1 MKSMNL
7 HSWIGGAAVMLM
19 LSVAASCTD
28 EEMFQRPDTGNGIA
42 FLPSIVTKN
51 WSAGD
56 STQTRVAIPATRHS
70 VTELRNTQG
79 GKSLYLHTTET
90 DSIATPAVPDT
101 ARIATR
107 GALVTTTTA
116 FEEQYGSFGV
126 LAWAYQGEWS
136 DTQTPNYINNAKA
149 TASGGTYGF
158 NPPYFWP
165 DETYNMAFFAYAPYD
180 EDGTIFSEKQGAPT
194 LTYSVPTDIKKQ
206 KDLLACWKK
215 IEEDIEEDKDNKR
228 ETIVLNFSHLCTA
241 VKFKVGKGLEN
252 AITSISIKNVY
263 GSGTYSVANEK
274 WTPTGEANG
283 TYTLNVNPENTPQET
298 ELTTGENIFMMIPQ
312 ILPEDA
318 EIEVTFKEN
327 DQEQTLTASI
337 SDKKEWE
344 KGHTVVYTISRTA
357 VIENIY
363 FTVEA
368 ATKEVDYQ
376 GGELSFTVKSYKET
390 TKNGSTTTTSMPWK
404 ITGYKEEGSTEWSTT
419 APKWLTLTASEGTG
433 SSTGEQKDMMVTA
446 QTSYTQ
452 NPQNDALKAAAEIAG
467 PYNLSTRGGKE
478 SMNTANS
485 YIVNAPGTYTLPLV
499 YGNAIVNGKT
509 NESGYKTKNT
519 GEGILKTFINHL
531 GLGIT
536 SPYIYEN
543 KDANGN
549 NLSAQNAELLWQDV
563 KDLVTDV
570 QLTDG
575 GKALQFKVNKNV
587 IEQGNAV
594 IAISDSK
601 GTIMWSW
608 HIWVTDYDPYENGD
622 NFFNRYLGF
631 CYNDTQIYD
640 PRTVTL
646 RFEQDGTNKEV
657 ELTITQTEHR
667 IEDGNCPFYQFGRKD
682 PMLPATTST
691 ADAVN
696 KTRYD
701 AQGNA
706 SMEIEATG
714 DRNDTGNEVFIN
726 CMKNPDKFCA
736 APYMDKAYYNT
747 WATDNKKGESEKKM
761 TSVKT
766 VYDPSPAGYQVPA
779 REPLRLELKEKPKF
793 YSGYRK
799 SNGDP
804 TDFAKLD
811 YKDLGEHYRVFSSL
825 SAEISIDPSD
835 PTGSKAWS
843 YIVSDMSY
851 MKKLDRGS
859 ALPILPAKE

>member
-116 FEEQYGSFGV
+116 FEKQYGSFGV

-136 DTQTPNYINNAKA
+136 DTQEPNYINNAKA

-180 EDGTIFSEKQGAPT
+180 EDGTIFSKKKGIPT
-194 LTYSVPTDIKKQ
+194 LTYSVPTDIKEQ
-206 KDLLACWKK
+206 KDLLACWR
-215 IEEDIEEDKDNKR
+215 KDVDGNKR
-228 ETIVLNFSHLCTA
+228 DTVKLSFSHLCTA
-241 VKFKVGKGLEN
+241 VKFKVGEGLEN

-263 GSGTYSVANEK
+263 GSGTYSVADAK
-274 WTPTGEANG
+274 WTTNG
-283 TYTLNVNPENTPQET
+283 KADDTYTLAIEDSENTPQDT
-298 ELTTGENIFMMIPQ
+298 ELTEGENTFMMIPQ
-312 ILPEDA
+312 TLPQDA
-318 EIEVTFKEN
+318 EIEVKFMEN
-327 DQEQTLTASI
+327 GQKQTLTASI
-337 SDKKEWE
+337 SDKKEWK
-344 KGHTVVYTISRTA
+344 KGHTVVYTISRTE
-357 VIENIY
+357 VKEETY

-368 ATKEVDYQ
+368 TTKEVDYQ
-376 GGELSFTVKSYKET
+376 GGELPFTVTSYKEK
-390 TKNGSTTTTSMPWK
+390 TKNGSTTTTPMPWK
-404 ITGYKEEGSTEWSTT
+404 ITGYKEGKSTEWSET
-419 APKWLTLTASEGTG
+419 APTWLTLTTQGTG
-433 SSTGEQKDMMVTA
+433 SSQGENEEMTVKA
-446 QTSYTQ
+446 QTYYTA
-452 NPQNDALKAAAEIAG
+452 NPQNEALKAAAEING
-467 PYNLSTRGGKE
+467 TYDLSTRGGKE
-478 SMNTANS
+478 SINTANS

-499 YGNAIVNGKT
+499 YGNAIVDGET
-509 NESGYKTKNT
+509 NESAYKTKNS
-519 GEGILKTFINHL
+519 GEGILQTFINHL
-531 GLGIT
+531 GCDIT

-543 KDANGN
+543 TDANGN
-549 NLSAQNAELLWQDV
+549 KLSATDAELLWQDV

-570 QLTDG
+570 QLADG
-575 GKALQFKVNKNV
+575 GKALQFKVNKDV

-594 IAISDSK
+594 IAISDRE

-608 HIWVTDYDPYENGD
+608 HIWVTDYDPYETGD

-631 CYNDTQIYD
+631 CYNNTKIYD

-646 RFEQDGTNKEV
+646 RFEQDGTDKEV

-682 PMLPATTST
+682 PMLPGTTST
-691 ADAVN
+691 AEAVN
-696 KTRYD
+696 KTWYD
-701 AQGNA
+701 AKGTPSTEIGTVGEHDDRGNTV
-706 SMEIEATG
+706 I
-714 DRNDTGNEVFIN
+714 IN
-726 CMKNPDKFCA
+726 CMKNPDKLHKA
-736 APYMDKAYYNT
+736 TWMDFVYYNI
-747 WATDNKKGESEKKM
+747 WATNDKKSESTTKT

-766 VYDPSPAGYQVPA
+766 IYDPSPAGYQVPT
-779 REPLRLELKEKPKF
+779 RGRLFTFIKTEGNGKKQFK
-793 YSGYRK
+793 SGYRK
-799 SNGDP
+799 HYVEGYPDP
-804 TDFAKLD
+804 PFTSLQETGVNYRIYTSLVSVISEAEG
-811 YKDLGEHYRVFSSL
+811 GEKSHAHAIWNVSS
-825 SAEISIDPSD
+825 
-835 PTGSKAWS
+835 TYQG
-843 YIVSDMSY
+843 
-851 MKKLDRGS
+851 DRGM
-859 ALPILPAKE
+859 AFTVLPAKENSK

>member
-56 STQTRVAIPATRHS
+56 STQTRAAIPATRHS

-90 DSIATPAVPDT
+90 DSIATPAAPDT

-107 GALVTTTTA
+107 GVLVTTTTA

-136 DTQTPNYINNAKA
+136 DTQTPNYIDNAKA

-180 EDGTIFSEKQGAPT
+180 EDGTIFQDKTGELT
-194 LTYSVPTDIKKQ
+194 LQYTVPTDITEQ
-206 KDLLACWKK
+206 KDLLACWQTG
-215 IEEDIEEDKDNKR
+215 IAGNKR
-228 ETIVLNFSHLCTA
+228 ATVNLRFSHLCTA
-241 VKFKVGKGLEN
+241 VKFKVGEGLEN

-263 GSGTYSVANEK
+263 GSGTYSVAEEK
-274 WTPTGEANG
+274 WTPTGDANG
-283 TYTLNVNPENTPQET
+283 TYILTIDPKNTSEGT
-298 ELTTGENIFMMIPQ
+298 ELTEGENTFMMIPQ
-312 ILPEDA
+312 TLPDGA
-318 EIEVTFKEN
+318 EIEVKFTE
-327 DQEQTLTASI
+327 DGQEQTLTASI

-344 KGHTVVYTISRTA
+344 KGHTVIYTISRTK
-357 VIENIY
+357 VTENIH

-390 TKNGSTTTTSMPWK
+390 TENGSTTTTSMPWK
-404 ITGYKEEGSTEWSTT
+404 ITGYKVGESTEWSTT
-419 APKWLTLTASEGTG
+419 APEWLTLTTQGTG
-433 SSTGEQKDMMVTA
+433 SSQGENEEMTVKA

-509 NESGYKTKNT
+509 NESAYKTKNT
-519 GEGILKTFINHL
+519 GEGILQTFINHL
-531 GLGIT
+531 GRGIT

-549 NLSAQNAELLWQDV
+549 NLSATDAELLWQDV
-563 KDLVTDV
+563 NGLVTDV

-575 GKALQFKVNKNV
+575 GKALQFKVNKEV

-594 IAISDSK
+594 VAISDSE

-608 HIWVTDYDPYENGD
+608 HIWVTDYNPYETGD

-646 RFEQDGTNKEV
+646 RFEQDGTNEQV

-682 PMLPATTST
+682 PMLPGTTST
-691 ADAVN
+691 AEAKN
-696 KTRYD
+696 KMWYD
-701 AQGNA
+701 AQGTA
-706 SMEIEATG
+706 STEINTVGEE
-714 DRNDTGNEVFIN
+714 DDTENKVIIY

-736 APYMDKAYYNT
+736 ARWMDFVYYNI
-747 WATDNKKGESEKKM
+747 WATDDKQGESKTKT

-766 VYDPSPAGYQVPA
+766 VYDPSPAGYQVPTCG
-779 REPLRLELKEKPKF
+779 LRTSIRAVVKDKKQF
-793 YSGYRK
+793 YSGFRDRNV
-799 SNGDP
+799 SNDGEV
-804 TDFAKLD
+804 TKL
-811 YKDLGEHYRVFSSL
+811 KEAGEQYRVYTSL
-825 SAEISIDPSD
+825 VATIRESVGGRQSNAHSLLGNVNI
-835 PTGSKAWS
+835 A
-843 YIVSDMSY
+843 V
-851 MKKLDRGS
+851 DRGM
-859 ALPILPAKE
+859 ALSILPAKE

>member
-1 MKSMNL
+1 MKLIYL
-7 HSWIGGAAVMLM
+7 HRWMGGTAAMLM
-19 LSVAASCTD
+19 LSIAASCVDDELARPHAATD
-28 EEMFQRPDTGNGIA
+28 GIA
-42 FLPSIVTKN
+42 FTPSIVAKG

-56 STQTRVAIPATRHS
+56 STRTRNAVAPVIRHS
-70 VTELRNTQG
+70 VTELHNAQG
-79 GKSLYLHTTET
+79 GQCLYLHTTET
-90 DSIATPAVPDT
+90 DCIVAPGT

-136 DTQTPNYINNAKA
+136 DTQTPNYIDNAKA

-165 DETYNMAFFAYAPYD
+165 GETYNMAFFAYAPYD

-194 LTYSVPTDIKKQ
+194 LSYSVPEDIKEQ

-215 IEEDIEEDKDNKR
+215 VKDENKR
-228 ETIVLNFSHLCTA
+228 KTVVLNFSHLCTA
-241 VKFKVGKGLEN
+241 VKFKVGEGLEN
-252 AITSISIKNVY
+252 AITSISLKNVY
-263 GSGTYSVANEK
+263 GSGTYSVAAGK
-274 WTPTGEANG
+274 WMTTGDANG

-312 ILPEDA
+312 TLPDGA
-318 EIEVTFKEN
+318 EIEVTFTE
-327 DQEQTLTASI
+327 DGQEQTLTASI

-344 KGHTVVYTISRTA
+344 KGHTVTYTISRTK
-357 VIENIY
+357 VTEENI

-376 GGELSFTVKSYKET
+376 GGELPFTITSYKKKTENGTET
-390 TKNGSTTTTSMPWK
+390 VTPVSWK
-404 ITGYKEEGSTEWSTT
+404 ITGYKVGESTEWSKT
-419 APKWLTLTASEGTG
+419 APEWLTLTANEGDG
-433 SSTGEQKDMMVTA
+433 SSTGEQKNMTVTA
-446 QTSYTQ
+446 QASYTQ
-452 NPQNDALKAAAEIAG
+452 NPQNDVLKAAAEIAG

-499 YGNAIVNGKT
+499 YGNAIVNGST
-509 NESGYKTKNT
+509 NESAYKTKNT

-587 IEQGNAV
+587 IQQGNAV
-594 IAISDSK
+594 VAIRDSE
-601 GTIMWSW
+601 GTIMWW
-608 HIWVTDYDPYENGD
+608 HIWVTDYNPYETGD

-631 CYNDTQIYD
+631 CYNDTKIYD

-646 RFEQDGTNKEV
+646 RFVQNGTDKEV
-657 ELTITQTEHR
+657 LLTITQTVHR

-696 KTRYD
+696 KTWYD
-701 AQGNA
+701 AQGTP
-706 SMEIEATG
+706 STEIKTDG
-714 DRNDTGNEVFIN
+714 GSDDKGNDVITY

-736 APYMDKAYYNT
+736 APYMDKAYYNI
-747 WATDNKKGESEKKM
+747 WATDNKKGEKRDKM

-779 REPLRLELKEKPKF
+779 REPLRLEIKEKNLQPFK
-793 YSGYRK
+793 SGYRK
-799 SNGDP
+799 NNATPSECTQLNEVG
-804 TDFAKLD
+804 T
-811 YKDLGEHYRVFSSL
+811 EYRIYSSL
-825 SAEISIDPSD
+825 SAEINIDPSD

-843 YIVSDMSY
+843 YIVSSTAVT
-851 MKKLDRGS
+851 KPDRGN
-859 ALPILPAKE
+859 AIPILPGKE

>member
-1 MKSMNL
+1 
-7 HSWIGGAAVMLM
+7 MLM

-70 VTELRNTQG
+70 VTELRNAQG
-79 GKSLYLHTTET
+79 GRTLYLHTTET
-90 DSIATPAVPDT
+90 DSIATPAAPDT

-126 LAWAYQGEWS
+126 LAYAYPGEWNN
-136 DTQTPNYINNAKA
+136 TQTPNYINNAKA

-165 DETYNMAFFAYAPYD
+165 GETYNMAFFAYAPYD
-180 EDGTIFSEKQGAPT
+180 EDGTIFQDKTGEPT
-194 LTYSVPTDIKKQ
+194 LQYTVPTDITEQ
-206 KDLLACWKK
+206 KDLLACWQTG
-215 IEEDIEEDKDNKR
+215 IAGNKR
-228 ETIVLNFSHLCTA
+228 ATVNLRFSHLCTA
-241 VKFKVGKGLEN
+241 VKFKVGEGLEN

-263 GSGTYSVANEK
+263 GSGTYSVAEEK
-274 WTPTGEANG
+274 WTPTGDANG
-283 TYTLNVNPENTPQET
+283 TYILTIDPKNTSEGT
-298 ELTTGENIFMMIPQ
+298 ELTEGENTFMMIPQ
-312 ILPEDA
+312 TLPDGA
-318 EIEVTFKEN
+318 EIEVKFTE
-327 DQEQTLTASI
+327 DGQEQTLTASI

-344 KGHTVVYTISRTA
+344 KGHTVIYTISRTK
-357 VIENIY
+357 VTENIH

-390 TKNGSTTTTSMPWK
+390 TENGSTTTTSMPWK
-404 ITGYKEEGSTEWSTT
+404 ITGYKVGESTEWSTT
-419 APKWLTLTASEGTG
+419 APEWLTLTTQGTG
-433 SSTGEQKDMMVTA
+433 SSQGENEEMTVKA

-509 NESGYKTKNT
+509 NESAYKTKNT
-519 GEGILKTFINHL
+519 GEGILQTFINHL
-531 GLGIT
+531 GRGIT

-549 NLSAQNAELLWQDV
+549 NLSATDAELLWQDV
-563 KDLVTDV
+563 NGLVTDV

-575 GKALQFKVNKNV
+575 GKALQFKVNKEV

-594 IAISDSK
+594 VAISDSE

-608 HIWVTDYDPYENGD
+608 HIWVTDYNPYETGD

-646 RFEQDGTNKEV
+646 RFEQDGTNEQV

-682 PMLPATTST
+682 PMLPGTTST
-691 ADAVN
+691 AEAKN
-696 KTRYD
+696 KMWYD
-701 AQGNA
+701 AQGTA
-706 SMEIEATG
+706 STEINTVGEE
-714 DRNDTGNEVFIN
+714 DDTENKVIIY

-736 APYMDKAYYNT
+736 ARWMDFVYYNI
-747 WATDNKKGESEKKM
+747 WATDDKQGESKTKT

-766 VYDPSPAGYQVPA
+766 VYDPSPAGYQVPTCG
-779 REPLRLELKEKPKF
+779 LRTSIRAVVKDKKQF
-793 YSGYRK
+793 YSGFRDRNV
-799 SNGDP
+799 SNDGEV
-804 TDFAKLD
+804 TKL
-811 YKDLGEHYRVFSSL
+811 KEAGEQYRVYTSL
-825 SAEISIDPSD
+825 VATIRESVGGRQSNAHSLLGNVNI
-835 PTGSKAWS
+835 A
-843 YIVSDMSY
+843 V
-851 MKKLDRGS
+851 DRGM
-859 ALPILPAKE
+859 ALSILPAKE

>member
-1 MKSMNL
+1 M
-7 HSWIGGAAVMLM
+7 
-19 LSVAASCTD
+19 
-28 EEMFQRPDTGNGIA
+28 
-42 FLPSIVTKN
+42 
-51 WSAGD
+51 
-56 STQTRVAIPATRHS
+56 
-70 VTELRNTQG
+70 
-79 GKSLYLHTTET
+79 
-90 DSIATPAVPDT
+90 
-101 ARIATR
+101 
-107 GALVTTTTA
+107 
-116 FEEQYGSFGV
+116 
-126 LAWAYQGEWS
+126 AWAYQGEWS
-136 DTQTPNYINNAKA
+136 DTQEPNYINNAKA

-158 NPPYFWP
+158 NPSYFWP

-180 EDGTIFSEKQGAPT
+180 EDGTIFQDKTGEPT
-194 LTYSVPTDIKKQ
+194 LQYTVPTDITEQ

-215 IEEDIEEDKDNKR
+215 TEEDIKDNKR
-228 ETIVLNFSHLCTA
+228 KNVKLNFSHLCTA

-263 GSGTYSVANEK
+263 GSGTYSVADGK

-283 TYTLNVNPENTPQET
+283 AYTLDVNPKNTPQDT

-312 ILPEDA
+312 TLPDGA
-318 EIEVTFKEN
+318 EIEVNFTE
-327 DQEQTLTASI
+327 DSQEQTLTASI
-337 SDKKEWE
+337 SGKEWP
-344 KGHTVVYTISRTA
+344 KGHTVTYTLLRTE
-357 VIENIY
+357 VMEETI

-368 ATKEVDYQ
+368 DTKEVDYQ
-376 GGELSFTVKSYKET
+376 GGELPFTVTSYKKKTENGTET
-390 TKNGSTTTTSMPWK
+390 ETPVSWK

-419 APKWLTLTASEGTG
+419 APTWLTLTTQGTG
-433 SSTGEQKDMMVTA
+433 SSQGENGKMTVKA
-446 QTSYTQ
+446 QNSYTQ
-452 NPQNDALKAAAEIAG
+452 NPQNDVLKAAAEIVG

-499 YGNAIVNGKT
+499 YGNAIVNGNK
-509 NESGYKTKNT
+509 NESAYKTKNT
-519 GEGILKTFINHL
+519 GEGILQTFINHL
-531 GLGIT
+531 GRGIT

-543 KDANGN
+543 TDANGN
-549 NLSAQNAELLWQDV
+549 KLSAQNAELLWQDV

-570 QLTDG
+570 QLTNE
-575 GKALQFKVNKNV
+575 GKTLQFKVNKNV

-594 IAISDSK
+594 IAISDSEE
-601 GTIMWSW
+601 TIMWSW
-608 HIWVTDYDPYENGD
+608 HIWVTDYNPYETGD

-631 CYNDTQIYD
+631 CYNDTKIYD

-646 RFEQDGTNKEV
+646 RFVQNETNEQV

-779 REPLRLELKEKPKF
+779 RESLRLEIKEKNLQPFK
-793 YSGYRK
+793 SSYRK
-799 SNGDP
+799 GNAISS
-804 TDFAKLD
+804 DFAKLD

-835 PTGSKAWS
+835 PAGSKAWS
-843 YIVSDMSY
+843 YIVSSTAV
-851 MKKLDRGS
+851 KKLDRGS
-859 ALPILPAKE
+859 ALPILPGKE

>member
-1 MKSMNL
+1 
-7 HSWIGGAAVMLM
+7 MLM

-42 FLPSIVTKN
+42 FLPSIVAKN

-90 DSIATPAVPDT
+90 DSIATPAAPDT

-136 DTQTPNYINNAKA
+136 DTQTPNYIDNAKA

-180 EDGTIFSEKQGAPT
+180 EDGNIFSEKQGAPT

-241 VKFKVGKGLEN
+241 VKFKVGEGLED

-263 GSGTYSVANEK
+263 GSGTYSVAAGK
-274 WTPTGEANG
+274 WTTTGEANG
-283 TYTLNVNPENTPQET
+283 TYTLTIDSEDTSEGT
-298 ELTTGENIFMMIPQ
+298 ELTQGENIFMMIPQ
-312 ILPEDA
+312 TLPEDA
-318 EIEVTFKEN
+318 AIEVTFME
-327 DQEQTLTASI
+327 DGQEQTLTASI

-344 KGHTVVYTISRTA
+344 KGHTVVYTISRTE

-368 ATKEVDYQ
+368 TNKEVDYQ
-376 GGELSFTVKSYKET
+376 GGELPFKVTSYSEKSKDNTVTTAPVSWKVTSYKVGE
-390 TKNGSTTTTSMPWK
+390 NG
-404 ITGYKEEGSTEWSTT
+404 EWSTT
-419 APKWLTLTASEGTG
+419 APTWLTLTTTGTG
-433 SSTGEQKDMMVTA
+433 SSTGETKTMTVNA
-446 QTSYTQ
+446 QTSYTA
-452 NPQNDALKAAAEIAG
+452 NPQNDALKAAAEITG
-467 PYNLSTRGGKE
+467 PYNLSTHGETKQ
-478 SMNTANS
+478 MNTANS

-499 YGNAIVNGKT
+499 YGNAIVNGET
-509 NESGYKTKNT
+509 NTSVYMTKNT
-519 GEGILKTFINHL
+519 GEGILQTFINHL
-531 GLGIT
+531 GRDIT

-543 KDANGN
+543 KDEDGN
-549 NLSAQNAELLWQDV
+549 NLSATDAELLWQDV

-575 GKALQFKVNKNV
+575 GKTLQFKVNKNV

-594 IAISDSK
+594 IAISDSE

-608 HIWVTDYDPYENGD
+608 HIWVTDYNPYENGD

-631 CYNDTQIYD
+631 CYNDTKIYD

-646 RFEQDGTNKEV
+646 RFVQDGTNEQV
-657 ELTITQTEHR
+657 ELTITQTKHR

-691 ADAVN
+691 TEAVN
-696 KTRYD
+696 KTWYD
-701 AQGNA
+701 AEGTP
-706 SMEIEATG
+706 STGIEATG

-811 YKDLGEHYRVFSSL
+811 YKDIGEHYRVFSSL

>member
-70 VTELRNTQG
+70 VTELRNAQG
-79 GKSLYLHTTET
+79 GRTLYLHTTET
-90 DSIATPAVPDT
+90 DSIATPAAPDT

-126 LAWAYQGEWS
+126 LAYAYPGEWNN
-136 DTQTPNYINNAKA
+136 TQTPNYINNAKA

-165 DETYNMAFFAYAPYD
+165 GETYNMAFFAYAPYD
-180 EDGTIFSEKQGAPT
+180 EDGTIFQDKTGEPT
-194 LTYSVPTDIKKQ
+194 LQYTVPTDITEQ
-206 KDLLACWKK
+206 KDLLACWQTG
-215 IEEDIEEDKDNKR
+215 IAGNKR
-228 ETIVLNFSHLCTA
+228 ATVNLRFSHLCTA
-241 VKFKVGKGLEN
+241 VKFKVGEGLEN

-263 GSGTYSVANEK
+263 GSGTYSVAEEK
-274 WTPTGEANG
+274 WTPTGDANG
-283 TYTLNVNPENTPQET
+283 TYILTIDPKNTSEGT
-298 ELTTGENIFMMIPQ
+298 ELTEGENTFMMIPQ
-312 ILPEDA
+312 TLPDGA
-318 EIEVTFKEN
+318 EIEVKFTE
-327 DQEQTLTASI
+327 DGQEQTLTASI

-344 KGHTVVYTISRTA
+344 KGHTVIYTISRTK
-357 VIENIY
+357 VTENIH

-390 TKNGSTTTTSMPWK
+390 TENGSTTTTSMPWK
-404 ITGYKEEGSTEWSTT
+404 ITGYKVGESTEWSTT
-419 APKWLTLTASEGTG
+419 APEWLTLTTQGTG
-433 SSTGEQKDMMVTA
+433 SSQGENEEMTVKA

-509 NESGYKTKNT
+509 NESAYKTKNT
-519 GEGILKTFINHL
+519 GEGILQTFINHL
-531 GLGIT
+531 GRGIT

-549 NLSAQNAELLWQDV
+549 NLSATDAELLWQDV
-563 KDLVTDV
+563 NGLVTDV

-575 GKALQFKVNKNV
+575 GKALQFKVNKEV

-594 IAISDSK
+594 VAISDSE

-608 HIWVTDYDPYENGD
+608 HIWVTDYNPYETGD

-646 RFEQDGTNKEV
+646 RFEQDGTNEQV

-682 PMLPATTST
+682 PMLPGTTST
-691 ADAVN
+691 AEAKN
-696 KTRYD
+696 KMWYD
-701 AQGNA
+701 AQGTA
-706 SMEIEATG
+706 STEINTVGEE
-714 DRNDTGNEVFIN
+714 DDTENKVIIY

-736 APYMDKAYYNT
+736 ARWMDFVYYNI
-747 WATDNKKGESEKKM
+747 WATDDKQGESKTKT

-766 VYDPSPAGYQVPA
+766 VYDPSPAGYQVPTCG
-779 REPLRLELKEKPKF
+779 LRTSIRAVVKDKKQF
-793 YSGYRK
+793 YSGFRDRNV
-799 SNGDP
+799 SNDGEV
-804 TDFAKLD
+804 TKL
-811 YKDLGEHYRVFSSL
+811 KEAGEQYRVYTSL
-825 SAEISIDPSD
+825 VATIRESVGGRQSNAHSLLGNVNI
-835 PTGSKAWS
+835 A
-843 YIVSDMSY
+843 V
-851 MKKLDRGS
+851 DRGM
-859 ALPILPAKE
+859 ALSILPAKE

>member
-90 DSIATPAVPDT
+90 DSIATPAAPDT

-126 LAWAYQGEWS
+126 LAWAYPGEWNN
-136 DTQTPNYINNAKA
+136 TQTPNYINNAKA

-165 DETYNMAFFAYAPYD
+165 GETYNMAFFAYAPYD
-180 EDGTIFSEKQGAPT
+180 EDGTIFQDKTGEPT
-194 LTYSVPTDIKKQ
+194 LQYTVPTDIIEQ
-206 KDLLACWKK
+206 KDLLACWQTG
-215 IEEDIEEDKDNKR
+215 IAGNKR
-228 ETIVLNFSHLCTA
+228 ATVNLRFSHLCTA
-241 VKFKVGKGLEN
+241 VKFKVGEGLEN
-252 AITSISIKNVY
+252 AITSISLKNVY
-263 GSGTYSVANEK
+263 GSGTYSVAAGK
-274 WTPTGEANG
+274 WTTTGEANG
-283 TYTLNVNPENTPQET
+283 TYTLTIDSEDTSEGT
-298 ELTTGENIFMMIPQ
+298 ELTQGENIFMMIPQ
-312 ILPEDA
+312 TLPEDA
-318 EIEVTFKEN
+318 AIEVTFME
-327 DQEQTLTASI
+327 DGREQTLTASI

-344 KGHTVVYTISRTA
+344 KGHTVIYTISRTE
-357 VIENIY
+357 VTENIY
-363 FTVEA
+363 FTIEA
-368 ATKEVDYQ
+368 TNKEVDYQ
-376 GGELSFTVKSYKET
+376 GGELSFIVKSYKET

-404 ITGYKEEGSTEWSTT
+404 ITGYKVGESTEWSKT
-419 APKWLTLTASEGTG
+419 APTWLTLTEEAGTG
-433 SSTGEQKDMMVTA
+433 SSTGEQKDMTVTA
-446 QTSYTQ
+446 QTSYTA
-452 NPQNDALKAAAEIAG
+452 NPQNETLKAAAEITG
-467 PYNLSTRGGKE
+467 TYDLSTRGGKE

-485 YIVNAPGTYTLPLV
+485 YIVNAPGMYTLPLV
-499 YGNAIVNGKT
+499 YGNAIVNGAT
-509 NESGYKTKNT
+509 NESAYKTKNT
-519 GEGILKTFINHL
+519 GEGILQTFINHL
-531 GLGIT
+531 GRGIT
-536 SPYIYEN
+536 SPCIYEN
-543 KDANGN
+543 TDANGN

-594 IAISDSK
+594 VAIRDSE

-608 HIWVTDYDPYENGD
+608 HIWVTDYNPYETGD

-631 CYNDTQIYD
+631 CYNDTKIYD

-646 RFEQDGTNKEV
+646 RFVQDGTDKEV
-657 ELTITQTEHR
+657 KLTITQTEHR
-667 IEDGNCPFYQFGRKD
+667 IEDGNGPFYQFGRKD
-682 PMLPATTST
+682 PMLPGTTST
-691 ADAVN
+691 AEAVN
-696 KTRYD
+696 KTWYD
-701 AQGNA
+701 AQGTP
-706 SMEIEATG
+706 STEIKTVGE
-714 DRNDTGNEVFIN
+714 DDDTENKVIIY

-736 APYMDKAYYNT
+736 ARWMDFVYYNI
-747 WATDNKKGESEKKM
+747 WATDDKQGESKTKT

-766 VYDPSPAGYQVPA
+766 VYDPSPAGYQVPTCG
-779 REPLRLELKEKPKF
+779 LRNSIRAVVKDKKQF
-793 YSGYRK
+793 YSGFRDRNVEN
-799 SNGDP
+799 NGEV
-804 TDFAKLD
+804 TKL
-811 YKDLGEHYRVFSSL
+811 KEAGEHYRVYTSL
-825 SAEISIDPSD
+825 VATIRESVGGRQSNAHSLL
-835 PTGSKAWS
+835 GSVNIA
-843 YIVSDMSY
+843 V
-851 MKKLDRGS
+851 DRGM
-859 ALPILPAKE
+859 ALSILPAKE

>member
-28 EEMFQRPDTGNGIA
+28 EEMFQRSDTGNGIA

-56 STQTRVAIPATRHS
+56 STQTRVAIPVTRHS

-136 DTQTPNYINNAKA
+136 DTQTPNYIDNAKA

-180 EDGTIFSEKQGAPT
+180 EDGNIFSEKQGAPT
-194 LTYSVPTDIKKQ
+194 LTYSVPTGIKEQ

-215 IEEDIEEDKDNKR
+215 IEKEDIEEDIKGNKR
-228 ETIVLNFSHLCTA
+228 ETVVLNFSHLCTA
-241 VKFKVGKGLEN
+241 VKFKVGEGLEN
-252 AITSISIKNVY
+252 AITSISLKNVY
-263 GSGTYSVANEK
+263 GSGSYSVANEK

-283 TYTLNVNPENTPQET
+283 TYTLDVNPKNTPQDT

-312 ILPEDA
+312 ILPQDA

-363 FTVEA
+363 FTVKA
-368 ATKEVDYQ
+368 DTKEVDYQ
-376 GGELSFTVKSYKET
+376 GGELPFTITSYKKKTE
-390 TKNGSTTTTSMPWK
+390 NGTESVTPVSWK
-404 ITGYKEEGSTEWSTT
+404 VTGYKVGESTEWSTT
-419 APKWLTLTASEGTG
+419 APEWLTLTTQGTG
-433 SSTGEQKDMMVTA
+433 SSQGENEEMTVKA

-499 YGNAIVNGKT
+499 YGNAIVNGST
-509 NESGYKTKNT
+509 NESAYKTKNT
-519 GEGILKTFINHL
+519 GEGILQTFINHL
-531 GLGIT
+531 GRGIT

-549 NLSAQNAELLWQDV
+549 NLSATDAELLWQDV
-563 KDLVTDV
+563 KGLVTDV
-570 QLTDG
+570 KLADG
-575 GKALQFKVNKNV
+575 GKALQFKVNKEV

-594 IAISDSK
+594 VAIRDSE

-608 HIWVTDYDPYENGD
+608 HIWVTDYDPYKNGD

-646 RFEQDGTNKEV
+646 RFVQDETNEQV

-682 PMLPATTST
+682 PMLPGTTST
-691 ADAVN
+691 AGAVN
-696 KTRYD
+696 KTWYD
-701 AQGNA
+701 AQGTA
-706 SMEIEATG
+706 STEIKTVGGSDDEG
-714 DRNDTGNEVFIN
+714 DDVIIY

-736 APYMDKAYYNT
+736 ARWMDFVYYNI
-747 WATDNKKGESEKKM
+747 WATDDKQGESKTKT

-766 VYDPSPAGYQVPA
+766 VYDPSPAGYQVPTCG
-779 REPLRLELKEKPKF
+779 LRTSIRAVVKDKKQF
-793 YSGYRK
+793 YSGFRDRNV
-799 SNGDP
+799 SNDGEV
-804 TDFAKLD
+804 TKL
-811 YKDLGEHYRVFSSL
+811 KEAGEQYRVYTSL
-825 SAEISIDPSD
+825 VATIRESVGGRQSNAHSLLGNVNI
-835 PTGSKAWS
+835 A
-843 YIVSDMSY
+843 V
-851 MKKLDRGS
+851 DRGM
-859 ALPILPAKE
+859 ALSILPAKE

>member
-1 MKSMNL
+1 
-7 HSWIGGAAVMLM
+7 MLM

-56 STQTRVAIPATRHS
+56 STQTRAAIPATRHS

-90 DSIATPAVPDT
+90 DSIATPAAPDT

-107 GALVTTTTA
+107 GVLVTTTTA

-136 DTQTPNYINNAKA
+136 DTQTPNYIDNAKA

-180 EDGTIFSEKQGAPT
+180 EDGTIFQDKTGELT
-194 LTYSVPTDIKKQ
+194 LQYTVPTDITEQ
-206 KDLLACWKK
+206 KDLLACWQTG
-215 IEEDIEEDKDNKR
+215 IAGNKR
-228 ETIVLNFSHLCTA
+228 ATVNLRFSHLCTA
-241 VKFKVGKGLEN
+241 VKFKVGEGLEN

-263 GSGTYSVANEK
+263 GSGTYSVAEEK
-274 WTPTGEANG
+274 WTPTGDANG
-283 TYTLNVNPENTPQET
+283 TYILTIDPKNTSEGT
-298 ELTTGENIFMMIPQ
+298 ELTEGENTFMMIPQ
-312 ILPEDA
+312 TLPDGA
-318 EIEVTFKEN
+318 EIEVKFTE
-327 DQEQTLTASI
+327 DGQEQTLTASI

-344 KGHTVVYTISRTA
+344 KGHTVIYTISRTK
-357 VIENIY
+357 VTENIH

-390 TKNGSTTTTSMPWK
+390 TENGSTTTTSMPWK
-404 ITGYKEEGSTEWSTT
+404 ITGYKVGESTEWSTT
-419 APKWLTLTASEGTG
+419 APEWLTLTTQGTG
-433 SSTGEQKDMMVTA
+433 SSQGENEEMTVKA

-509 NESGYKTKNT
+509 NESAYKTKNT
-519 GEGILKTFINHL
+519 GEGILQTFINHL
-531 GLGIT
+531 GRGIT

-549 NLSAQNAELLWQDV
+549 NLSATDAELLWQDV
-563 KDLVTDV
+563 NGLVTDV

-575 GKALQFKVNKNV
+575 GKALQFKVNKEV

-594 IAISDSK
+594 VAISDSE

-608 HIWVTDYDPYENGD
+608 HIWVTDYNPYETGD

-646 RFEQDGTNKEV
+646 RFEQDGTNEQV

-682 PMLPATTST
+682 PMLPGTTST
-691 ADAVN
+691 AEAKN
-696 KTRYD
+696 KMWYD
-701 AQGNA
+701 AQGTA
-706 SMEIEATG
+706 STEINTVGEE
-714 DRNDTGNEVFIN
+714 DDTENKVIIY

-736 APYMDKAYYNT
+736 ARWMDFVYYNI
-747 WATDNKKGESEKKM
+747 WATDDKQGESKTKT

-766 VYDPSPAGYQVPA
+766 VYDPSPAGYQVPTCG
-779 REPLRLELKEKPKF
+779 LRTSIRAVVKDKKQF
-793 YSGYRK
+793 YSGFRDRNV
-799 SNGDP
+799 SNDGEV
-804 TDFAKLD
+804 TKL
-811 YKDLGEHYRVFSSL
+811 KEAGEQYRVYTSL
-825 SAEISIDPSD
+825 VATIRESVGGRQSNAHSLLGNVNI
-835 PTGSKAWS
+835 A
-843 YIVSDMSY
+843 V
-851 MKKLDRGS
+851 DRGM
-859 ALPILPAKE
+859 ALSILPAKE

>member
-56 STQTRVAIPATRHS
+56 STQTRAAIPATRHS

-90 DSIATPAVPDT
+90 DSIATPAAPET

-136 DTQTPNYINNAKA
+136 DTQTPNYIDNAKA

-283 TYTLNVNPENTPQET
+283 TEYTLDVNPKNTPQET

-312 ILPEDA
+312 TLPEDA
-318 EIEVTFKEN
+318 EIEVTFME
-327 DQEQTLTASI
+327 DGQEQTLTASI

-344 KGHTVVYTISRTA
+344 KGHTVVYTISRTE

-368 ATKEVDYQ
+368 TNKEVDYQ
-376 GGELSFTVKSYKET
+376 GGELPFKVTSYSEKSKDNTVTTAPVSWKVTSYKVGE
-390 TKNGSTTTTSMPWK
+390 NG
-404 ITGYKEEGSTEWSTT
+404 EWSTT
-419 APKWLTLTASEGTG
+419 APTWLTLTTTGTG
-433 SSTGEQKDMMVTA
+433 SSTGETKTMTVNA
-446 QTSYTQ
+446 QTSYTA
-452 NPQNDALKAAAEIAG
+452 NPQNDALKAAAEITG
-467 PYNLSTRGGKE
+467 PYNLSTHGGTKQ
-478 SMNTANS
+478 MNTANS

-499 YGNAIVNGKT
+499 YGNAIVNGET
-509 NESGYKTKNT
+509 NTSAYMTKNT
-519 GEGILKTFINHL
+519 GEGILQTFINHL
-531 GLGIT
+531 GRDIT

-543 KDANGN
+543 KDEDGN
-549 NLSAQNAELLWQDV
+549 NLSATDAELLWQDV

-575 GKALQFKVNKNV
+575 GKTLQFKVNKNV

-594 IAISDSK
+594 IAISDSE

-608 HIWVTDYDPYENGD
+608 HIWVTDYNPYENGD

-631 CYNDTQIYD
+631 CYNDTKIYD

-646 RFEQDGTNKEV
+646 RFVQDETNEQV

-682 PMLPATTST
+682 PMLPGTTST
-691 ADAVN
+691 AEAKN
-696 KTRYD
+696 KTWYD

-706 SMEIEATG
+706 STEIEATGG
-714 DRNDTGNEVFIN
+714 DRNDTGNEVIIN

-736 APYMDKAYYNT
+736 APYMDKAYYNI
-747 WATDNKKGESEKKM
+747 WATDDKKGEKRDKM

-779 REPLRLELKEKPKF
+779 REPLRLEIKEKNLQPFK
-793 YSGYRK
+793 SGYRK
-799 SNGDP
+799 NNATPSECAQLNEVG
-804 TDFAKLD
+804 T
-811 YKDLGEHYRVFSSL
+811 EYRIYSSL
-825 SAEISIDPSD
+825 SAEINIDPSD
-835 PTGSKAWS
+835 PTGAKAWS
-843 YIVSDMSY
+843 YIVSSTAVT
-851 MKKLDRGS
+851 KPDRGN
-859 ALPILPAKE
+859 AIPILPAKE

>member
-28 EEMFQRPDTGNGIA
+28 DELLRHDTPADGIS
-42 FLPSIVTKN
+42 FLPSIVNKG

-56 STQTRVAIPATRHS
+56 STQTRAAVPASRHS
-70 VTELRNTQG
+70 VTELCNAQG
-79 GKSLYLHTTET
+79 GRTLYLHTTEM
-90 DSIATPAVPDT
+90 DSIAAPAAPDT

-126 LAWAYQGEWS
+126 LVWAYQGEWS
-136 DTQTPNYINNAKA
+136 DTQEPNYIDNAKA
-149 TASGGTYGF
+149 TADGTYYGF

-165 DETYNMAFFAYAPYD
+165 GDVYKMAFFAYAPYD
-180 EDGTIFSEKQGAPT
+180 EDGTILSKKEGIPT
-194 LTYSVPTDIKKQ
+194 LTYSVPTDIKEQ
-206 KDLLACWKK
+206 KDLLACWR
-215 IEEDIEEDKDNKR
+215 KDVDGNKR
-228 ETIVLNFSHLCTA
+228 DTVKLSFSHLCTA
-241 VKFKVGKGLEN
+241 VKFKVGEGLEN

-263 GSGTYSVANEK
+263 GSGTYSVADGK

-283 TYTLNVNPENTPQET
+283 TYTLNVNPENTPQKT

-312 ILPEDA
+312 TLPDGA
-318 EIEVTFKEN
+318 EIEVTFMEN
-327 DQEQTLTASI
+327 GQKQTLTASI

-344 KGHTVVYTISRTA
+344 KGHTVIYTISRTE
-357 VIENIY
+357 VKEETY

-376 GGELSFTVKSYKET
+376 GGELPFTITSYKKKTE
-390 TKNGSTTTTSMPWK
+390 NGTESVTPVSWK
-404 ITGYKEEGSTEWSTT
+404 ITGYKVGESTEWSKT
-419 APKWLTLTASEGTG
+419 APEWLTLTAAGTG
-433 SSTGEQKDMMVTA
+433 SSQGENGKMTVKA
-446 QTSYTQ
+446 QNSYTQ
-452 NPQNDALKAAAEIAG
+452 NPQNDVLKAAAEIAG

-499 YGNAIVNGKT
+499 YGNAIVNGVK
-509 NESGYKTKNT
+509 NESAYKTKNT
-519 GEGILKTFINHL
+519 GEGILQTFINHL
-531 GLGIT
+531 GRGIT

-563 KDLVTDV
+563 KGLVTDV
-570 QLTDG
+570 KLTDER
-575 GKALQFKVNKNV
+575 KALQFKVNKNV

-594 IAISDSK
+594 VAIKDSE

-608 HIWVTDYDPYENGD
+608 HIWVTDYNPYETGD

-631 CYNDTQIYD
+631 CYNDTKIYD

-646 RFEQDGTNKEV
+646 RFEQDGTDEQV

-682 PMLPATTST
+682 PMLPGTTST
-691 ADAVN
+691 AEAVN
-696 KTRYD
+696 KTWYD
-701 AQGNA
+701 AQGTP
-706 SMEIEATG
+706 STEIGTVGEPD
-714 DRNDTGNEVFIN
+714 DRGNTVIIN
-726 CMKNPDKFCA
+726 CMKNPDKFYKA
-736 APYMDKAYYNT
+736 TWMDFVYYNN
-747 WATDNKKGESEKKM
+747 WATNDKKGESTTKT

-766 VYDPSPAGYQVPA
+766 VYDPSPAGYQVPT
-779 REPLRLELKEKPKF
+779 RGRLHTFLKTEKNGDKQF
-793 YSGYRK
+793 RSGYRQRYVADDDDPPFTSLNETGTNYRIYTSLVSVISEAEGGKK
-799 SNGDP
+799 SHAHAIWN
-804 TDFAKLD
+804 
-811 YKDLGEHYRVFSSL
+811 VSST
-825 SAEISIDPSD
+825 SQP
-835 PTGSKAWS
+835 
-843 YIVSDMSY
+843 
-851 MKKLDRGS
+851 DRGM
-859 ALPILPAKE
+859 ALTVLPAKENSK

>member
-1 MKSMNL
+1 
-7 HSWIGGAAVMLM
+7 
-19 LSVAASCTD
+19 
-28 EEMFQRPDTGNGIA
+28 
-42 FLPSIVTKN
+42 
-51 WSAGD
+51 
-56 STQTRVAIPATRHS
+56 
-70 VTELRNTQG
+70 
-79 GKSLYLHTTET
+79 
-90 DSIATPAVPDT
+90 
-101 ARIATR
+101 
-107 GALVTTTTA
+107 
-116 FEEQYGSFGV
+116 
-126 LAWAYQGEWS
+126 
-136 DTQTPNYINNAKA
+136 
-149 TASGGTYGF
+149 
-158 NPPYFWP
+158 
-165 DETYNMAFFAYAPYD
+165 
-180 EDGTIFSEKQGAPT
+180 
-194 LTYSVPTDIKKQ
+194 
-206 KDLLACWKK
+206 
-215 IEEDIEEDKDNKR
+215 
-228 ETIVLNFSHLCTA
+228 
-241 VKFKVGKGLEN
+241 
-252 AITSISIKNVY
+252 
-263 GSGTYSVANEK
+263 
-274 WTPTGEANG
+274 
-283 TYTLNVNPENTPQET
+283 
-298 ELTTGENIFMMIPQ
+298 
-312 ILPEDA
+312 
-318 EIEVTFKEN
+318 
-327 DQEQTLTASI
+327 
-337 SDKKEWE
+337 
-344 KGHTVVYTISRTA
+344 
-357 VIENIY
+357 
-363 FTVEA
+363 
-368 ATKEVDYQ
+368 
-376 GGELSFTVKSYKET
+376 
-390 TKNGSTTTTSMPWK
+390 
-404 ITGYKEEGSTEWSTT
+404 
-419 APKWLTLTASEGTG
+419 
-433 SSTGEQKDMMVTA
+433 
-446 QTSYTQ
+446 
-452 NPQNDALKAAAEIAG
+452 
-467 PYNLSTRGGKE
+467 
-478 SMNTANS
+478 MNTANS

-499 YGNAIVNGKT
+499 YGNAIVNGST
-509 NESGYKTKNT
+509 NESAYKTKNT

-563 KDLVTDV
+563 NGLVTDV

-587 IEQGNAV
+587 IQQGNAV
-594 IAISDSK
+594 VAISDSE

-608 HIWVTDYDPYENGD
+608 HIWVTDYDPYEKED

-646 RFEQDGTNKEV
+646 RFEQIGTGKQA

-825 SAEISIDPSD
+825 SAEISIAPSD